1 MTSATPEGD
10 MPAAGMPAAG
20 TPASARMTVDMTAD
34 DYAEFAAYV
43 YRRPE
48 LRRRRYRSHLRFG
61 VLMIVALLAYL
72 IWQTWDGKGPNWGQ
86 LLPVYFQ
93 GLAVGLGILAL
104 LALAYEFV
112 LPPLVRMNT
121 RRMLKKQPDDLFLGR
136 HQLDFGPEGISD
148 STATASGR
156 MEWSDIRRVEETP
169 QHLYVIL
176 GTLQGVIIPKRG
188 QDAATLAAV
197 RAQLRAHV
205 ADTQL
210 APA

>member
-1 MTSATPEGD
+1 
-10 MPAAGMPAAG
+10 
-20 TPASARMTVDMTAD
+20 MTAD

-43 YRRPE
+43 YKRPE
-48 LRRRRYRSHLRFG
+48 LRRRRYRSHLRFA

-72 IWQTWDGKGPNWGQ
+72 IWQTWDGKGPDWGRI
-86 LLPVYFQ
+86 LPVYFQ

-104 LALAYEFV
+104 LALAYEFA

-136 HQLDFGPEGISD
+136 HQLDFGPDGISD
-148 STATASGR
+148 TTATASGR
-156 MEWSDIRRVEETP
+156 MEWADIRRVEETP

-188 QDAATLAAV
+188 QDAATLEAV

-205 ADTQL
+205 DDTQL
-210 APA
+210 APSA

>member
-1 MTSATPEGD
+1 MMSDQPD
-10 MPAAGMPAAG
+10 Q
-20 TPASARMTVDMTAD
+20 ARMTVQMTAD

-43 YRRPE
+43 YKRPE
-48 LRRRRYRSHLRFG
+48 LRRRRYRSHLRFAI
-61 VLMIVALLAYL
+61 LMIVALLAYL
-72 IWQTWDGKGPNWGQ
+72 IWQTWDGKGPDWGRI
-86 LLPVYFQ
+86 LPVYFE

-104 LALAYEFV
+104 LALAYEFA

-121 RRMLKKQPDDLFLGR
+121 RRMLKKQPDDLFLGQHR
-136 HQLDFGPEGISD
+136 LDFGPEGISD
-148 STATASGR
+148 TTATASGR
-156 MEWSDIRRVEETP
+156 MDWSDIRRVEETP

-188 QDAATLAAV
+188 QDAATLEAV

-210 APA
+210 APSA

>member
-1 MTSATPEGD
+1 MTSAT
-10 MPAAGMPAAG
+10 AGQ
-20 TPASARMTVDMTAD
+20 ARMTVDMTAD

-43 YRRPE
+43 YKRPE
-48 LRRRRYRSHLRFG
+48 LRRRRYRSHLRFA

-72 IWQTWDGKGPNWGQ
+72 IWQTWDGKGPDWGRI
-86 LLPVYFQ
+86 LPVYFE
-93 GLAVGLGILAL
+93 GLGVGLGILAL
-104 LALAYEFV
+104 LALAYEFA

-136 HQLDFGPEGISD
+136 HQLDFGAEGILD
-148 STATASGR
+148 TTASASGR

-188 QDAATLAAV
+188 QDAATLEAV

-210 APA
+210 APSA

>member
-1 MTSATPEGD
+1 MTSSLPE
-10 MPAAGMPAAG
+10 
-20 TPASARMTVDMTAD
+20 TVRMTVDMTAD

-43 YRRPE
+43 YKRPE
-48 LRRRRYRSHLRFG
+48 MRRRRYRSHLRFG
-61 VLMIVALLAYL
+61 ILMIVALFAYL
-72 IWQTWDGKGPNWGQ
+72 VWQTWDGKGPNWSQ
-86 LLPVYFQ
+86 MLPVYFE

-136 HQLDFGPEGISD
+136 HQLDFGPDGILD
-148 STATASGR
+148 TTAGASGQ
-156 MEWSDIRRVEETP
+156 MQWSDIRRVEETP

-197 RAQLRAHV
+197 RAQMRAHV

-210 APA
+210 AASA

>member
-1 MTSATPEGD
+1 MSDQPD
-10 MPAAGMPAAG
+10 Q
-20 TPASARMTVDMTAD
+20 ARMTVLMTAD

-48 LRRRRYRSHLRFG
+48 LRRRRYRSHLRFA

-72 IWQTWDGKGPNWGQ
+72 IWQTWDGKGPDWGRI
-86 LLPVYFQ
+86 LPVYFE

-104 LALAYEFV
+104 LALAYEFA

-121 RRMLKKQPDDLFLGR
+121 RRMLKKQPDDLFLGQHR
-136 HQLDFGPEGISD
+136 LDFGPEGISD
-148 STATASGR
+148 TTATASGR
-156 MEWSDIRRVEETP
+156 MDWSDIRRVEETP

-188 QDAATLAAV
+188 QDAATLEAV

-210 APA
+210 APSA

>member
-1 MTSATPEGD
+1 MSDQPD
-10 MPAAGMPAAG
+10 Q
-20 TPASARMTVDMTAD
+20 ARMTVQMTAD

-43 YRRPE
+43 YKRPE
-48 LRRRRYRSHLRFG
+48 LRRRRYRSHLRFA

-72 IWQTWDGKGPNWGQ
+72 IWQTWDGKGPDWGRI
-86 LLPVYFQ
+86 LPVYFE

-104 LALAYEFV
+104 LALAYEFA

-121 RRMLKKQPDDLFLGR
+121 RRMLKKQPDDLFLGQHR
-136 HQLDFGPEGISD
+136 LDFGSEGISD
-148 STATASGR
+148 TTATASGR
-156 MEWSDIRRVEETP
+156 MDWSDIRRVEETP

-188 QDAATLAAV
+188 QDAATLEAV

-210 APA
+210 APSA

>member
-1 MTSATPEGD
+1 MMSDQPD
-10 MPAAGMPAAG
+10 Q
-20 TPASARMTVDMTAD
+20 ARMTVLMTAD

-43 YRRPE
+43 YKRPE
-48 LRRRRYRSHLRFG
+48 LRRRRYRSHLRFAI
-61 VLMIVALLAYL
+61 LMIVALLAYL
-72 IWQTWDGKGPNWGQ
+72 IWQTWDGKGPDWGRI
-86 LLPVYFQ
+86 LPVYFE

-104 LALAYEFV
+104 LALAYEFA

-121 RRMLKKQPDDLFLGR
+121 RRMLKKQPDDLFLGQHR
-136 HQLDFGPEGISD
+136 LDFGPEGISD
-148 STATASGR
+148 TTATASGR
-156 MEWSDIRRVEETP
+156 MDWSDIRRVEETP

-188 QDAATLAAV
+188 QDAATLEAV

-210 APA
+210 APSA